1 MKKLLLVMGLLLGAR
16 VHALESNF
24 LEYMNNGLEAQM
36 NLPFGEWKTSI
47 WYRTAEDQAQAKVN
61 CQNQYRQYK
70 AAVDKMIDGW
80 MNQRRAEIRKHPQ
93 WKMIPREKNMQNW
106 YRMCERDVSSV
117 LVKKRNAANYAE
129 KILHTIVPVTNTAL
143 QSIYQNAVQMRKGF
157 VEAVTEVNN
166 VIAFSQDPYTN
177 SADYGLSK
185 LSAFGKVLTLMKQK
199 IDIQVLEQIKEAG
212 KTFNIQ
218 IQQKVVDLLEDQ
230 IKLLTDETNGEPRYK
245 LFKCPGGDQCN
256 KIIGKI
262 SSIINQLLNS
272 VIDQVNEVLKKYV
285 SE

>member
-1 MKKLLLVMGLLLGAR
+1 
-16 VHALESNF
+16 
-24 LEYMNNGLEAQM
+24 
-36 NLPFGEWKTSI
+36 
-47 WYRTAEDQAQAKVN
+47 
-61 CQNQYRQYK
+61 
-70 AAVDKMIDGW
+70 MIDGW

-117 LVKKRNAANYAE
+117 LAYQRNAADYAE
-129 KILHTIVPVTNTAL
+129 KVLHKIALVNAPGVTGVAL
-143 QSIYQNAVQMRKGF
+143 KSLYSKAVAMRKGF
-157 VEAVTEVNN
+157 VDAVTQVNN
-166 VIAFSQDPYTN
+166 VIVFSQKPYIN
-177 SADYGLSK
+177 SADYSLSK
-185 LSAFGKVLTLMKQK
+185 PAAFGKVLTLMKQK